1 MEYGT
6 SALTSSFE
14 ELDSNLATTLFAKAV
29 DLRSGQRRVLGKN
42 REMLNILA
50 AQNLHV
56 GQERAQSHPYL
67 LATNTLS
74 DFPIGQEK
82 NGNRFAPITQLGH
95 YGKETG
101 IAARNRLSC
110 LVQLFTDPSI
120 LGLSVVISTIFVS
133 VDWITSHAK
142 GDGRVLIFTHSRQ
155 NIKKNMDWTREIRT
169 RLQSL
174 LFSENRPEKAG
185 VRFYFIFYY
194 VISLH
199 NFISIYQ

>member
-1 MEYGT
+1 MHGFDLYTWRVEYGT

-14 ELDSNLATTLFAKAV
+14 ELDSNLATSLFAKAV

-42 REMLNILA
+42 REMLNIPA

-67 LATNTLS
+67 LATNSLS

-101 IAARNRLSC
+101 IAAPLYRSFNFGMICCDISWLDHESC
-110 LVQLFTDPSI
+110 QGRRACFDIHTFT
-120 LGLSVVISTIFVS
+120 
-133 VDWITSHAK
+133 AK
-142 GDGRVLIFTHSRQ
+142 
-155 NIKKNMDWTREIRT
+155 
-169 RLQSL
+169 
-174 LFSENRPEKAG
+174 
-185 VRFYFIFYY
+185 Y
-194 VISLH
+194 
-199 NFISIYQ
+199 